1 MNLSTD
7 VYPSSAKLS
16 LQRPFHF
23 RRSSFLGA
31 FFSTI
36 DPSTTLNS
44 TSVSGPR
51 PNLFR
56 ISLGMVTRAR
66 SPILI
71 LHSMT
76 HKPAEFY
83 HE

>member
-1 MNLSTD
+1 
-7 VYPSSAKLS
+7 
-16 LQRPFHF
+16 
-23 RRSSFLGA
+23 
-31 FFSTI
+31 
-36 DPSTTLNS
+36 
-44 TSVSGPR
+44 
-51 PNLFR
+51 
-56 ISLGMVTRAR
+56 LGMVTRAR

>member
-1 MNLSTD
+1 
-7 VYPSSAKLS
+7 

-23 RRSSFLGA
+23 RRSNFWGA

-36 DPSTTLNS
+36 HPSTTLNS

-51 PNLFR
+51 PNLSR
-56 ISLGMVTRAR
+56 ISLGMVTRPR
-66 SPILI
+66 SPILV

-76 HKPAEFY
+76 RKLAEFY